1 MKYAGDFNEI
11 QFMALFYQNTMEIFW
26 KNNLGIIPKYA
37 WEFLPE
43 YTRECYCTWIFVVN
57 IPEYIVEFYQ
67 NIWWSFTRIYG
78 GVLPEDMVEFYQNI
92 RGILANIR
100 RTKRWNITIKENN
113 VALDYLSIFSVRQ
126 PTPAASRAVN
136 TSIRSSNLP
145 YMAFLYMTRTSI
157 ILYNLCGK
165 FIRKKQKLY

>member
-1 MKYAGDFNEI
+1 MNIRATFSKIMKYAGDFNEI

-26 KNNLGIIPKYA
+26 K
-37 WEFLPE
+37 
-43 YTRECYCTWIFVVN
+43 
-57 IPEYIVEFYQ
+57 
-67 NIWWSFTRIYG
+67 
-78 GVLPEDMVEFYQNI
+78 DMVEFYQNI

>member
-1 MKYAGDFNEI
+1 MKYAGDFKEI

-43 YTRECYCTWIFVVN
+43 YTRECYCTWIFVEN
-57 IPEYIVEFYQ
+57 IPEYILEFYQ
-67 NIWWSFTRIYG
+67 NIWWSFTRIY
-78 GVLPEDMVEFYQNI
+78 ED
-92 RGILANIR
+92 IR
-100 RTKRWNITIKENN
+100 RNERWNITIKENN
-113 VALDYLSIFSVRQ
+113 VVLYYLSIFSVRQ

>member
-1 MKYAGDFNEI
+1 M
-11 QFMALFYQNTMEIFW
+11 
-26 KNNLGIIPKYA
+26 GI
-37 WEFLPE
+37 
-43 YTRECYCTWIFVVN
+43 
-57 IPEYIVEFYQ
+57 
-67 NIWWSFTRIYG
+67 FTRIRKGMLLYLNIRG
-78 GVLPEDMVEFYQNI
+78 KYTRIYRGVLPEYMVEFYQNI

-100 RTKRWNITIKENN
+100 RNERWNITIKENN
-113 VALDYLSIFSVRQ
+113 VVLYYLSIFSVRQ